1 MAWTVYV
8 PGFYMALHGTWVN
21 RGVAMSNK
29 TDRIAPDQPGATT
42 DLTGANTVATR
53 TVPDYPGLKNRPGPS
68 RLTPEIL
75 SILIASGEVSRTMSD
90 HPGLSRIKHG
100 SEPRI
105 GQMSCAG
112 RSEDSP
118 GRWCD

>member
-1 MAWTVYV
+1 MDRVCSGV
-8 PGFYMALHGTWVN
+8 VHGVTWVN

-75 SILIASGEVSRTMSD
+75 SILKP
-90 HPGLSRIKHG
+90 PGRCLGPCQIIPDCPG
-100 SEPRI
+100 SNTDLTTDRPNV
-105 GQMSCAG
+105 CAG
-112 RSEDSP
+112 RSRTVRDV
-118 GRWCD
+118 GVTDI